1 MESNSLPDLS
11 PEHSYAHKIAAKE
24 LAKYCQEI
32 ARWRTAQRVS
42 SGLVHSPQRREIPVP
57 RLNGKPGPLEPR
69 SPA

>member
-32 ARWRTAQRVS
+32 ARWRTAERRN
-42 SGLVHSPQRREIPVP
+42 SGLAQDARRRGMPSPHLAGRLAPPERHS
-57 RLNGKPGPLEPR
+57 
-69 SPA
+69 AD